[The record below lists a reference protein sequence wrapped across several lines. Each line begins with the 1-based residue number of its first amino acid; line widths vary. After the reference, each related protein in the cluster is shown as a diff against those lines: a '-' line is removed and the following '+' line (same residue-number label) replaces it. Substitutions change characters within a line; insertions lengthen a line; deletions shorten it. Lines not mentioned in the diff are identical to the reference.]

1 MATFTLNDSM
11 FKSLQQNVEKAKN
24 TNTEKI
30 QEEFQIEYI
39 PIYDI
44 YRNEKNFYEITD
56 IELLAEDIEENGLNH
71 NLVVRKTE
79 QGYELI
85 SGERRYAAMTRLFEA
100 GNKMYSKIPCKVIDV
115 DDVDGEIILI
125 QANARTRELTET
137 DLLKQVERLTA
148 LYQIKKKR
156 KEKVPG
162 RIQELI
168 AQDLKLSKTQV
179 GRYERINKKLLP
191 ELKQIIEE
199 GKLSISNASEFATL
213 SKENQYVILDI
224 LKENNELNTTSGKE
238 LKEQLLK
245 LEENRKSTAKE
256 DSSTETIKKIKTEF
270 TEQLDLATQLKKR
283 LNQNIKSMRKISTQ
297 LETMNIEELDKKE
310 ELTQLASEIYNTVN
324 NIYTML
330 KNTVT
335 ND

>member
-1 MATFTLNDSM
+1 M
-11 FKSLQQNVEKAKN
+11 
-24 TNTEKI
+24 
-30 QEEFQIEYI
+30 
-39 PIYDI
+39 
-44 YRNEKNFYEITD
+44 
-56 IELLAEDIEENGLNH
+56 
-71 NLVVRKTE
+71 
-79 QGYELI
+79 
-85 SGERRYAAMTRLFEA
+85 
-100 GNKMYSKIPCKVIDV
+100 
-115 DDVDGEIILI
+115 
-125 QANARTRELTET
+125 
-137 DLLKQVERLTA
+137 
-148 LYQIKKKR
+148 YQIKKKR

-297 LETMNIEELDKKE
+297 LETMNIEELDKKK
-310 ELTQLASEIYNTVN
+310 S
-324 NIYTML
+324 
-330 KNTVT
+330 
-335 ND
+335 